1 VTDLRFDVFGQ
12 LVVISRVADHWETY
26 AIGTD
31 GKRSP
36 AGFVIPDFIEEAELE
51 QYLFDIFHERAVPGK
66 GEIRRL

>member
-1 VTDLRFDVFGQ
+1 MTDFRFDVFGQ
-12 LVVISRVADHWETY
+12 LFLIRRIAHQWEAY
-26 AIGTD
+26 AVGAD
-31 GKRSP
+31 GKRAP

>member
-12 LVVISRVADHWETY
+12 LVVISRVADHWEAY
-26 AIGTD
+26 AVGTD